1 MFQIEQAVPVHT
13 TGMREREC
21 NLTRQTQRTVR
32 ATRTRLAPAARYR
45 ISLLPTSLRSAERK
59 RGIGSWPGGRKPPVV
74 ACYHPQP
81 QPHHFR
87 DGARG
92 GVKACS
98 AANVSQRSNRAVAPT
113 YIHTFGGKTHTADR
127 RKTARRP
134 IGGRAVHYSGG
145 YIAYLVP
152 LFVDEL
158 GVAHVLG
165 HRRDRNVLKQP

>member
-21 NLTRQTQRTVR
+21 NLTRQTQLTVR
-32 ATRTRLAPAARYR
+32 ATRTRLAPTARYR

-98 AANVSQRSNRAVAPT
+98 AANVYQRSKLCCCAYIRTYVRGQNPHSRQTKEGKKANRWSGSALQRWLHSVPGST
-113 YIHTFGGKTHTADR
+113 LR
-127 RKTARRP
+127 RRT
-134 IGGRAVHYSGG
+134 GGRARTRSS
-145 YIAYLVP
+145 P
-152 LFVDEL
+152 
-158 GVAHVLG
+158 
-165 HRRDRNVLKQP
+165 